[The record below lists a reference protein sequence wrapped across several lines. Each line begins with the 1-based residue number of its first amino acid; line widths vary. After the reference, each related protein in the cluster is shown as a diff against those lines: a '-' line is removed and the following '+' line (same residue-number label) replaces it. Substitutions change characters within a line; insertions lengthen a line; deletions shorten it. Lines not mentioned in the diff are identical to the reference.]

1 MNACMGLGKPPPPSS
16 SSGQSPMLA
25 DLILQPTIAR
35 AHFSSELFIFLLMY
49 DAFGPQEL
57 LQNIWLVI
65 LSLPPVRTIY

>member
-1 MNACMGLGKPPPPSS
+1 
-16 SSGQSPMLA
+16 MLA

-35 AHFSSELFIFLLMY
+35 AHFPSELFVFLLIY

-57 LQNIWLVI
+57 LQTIWLVI

>member
-1 MNACMGLGKPPPPSS
+1 
-16 SSGQSPMLA
+16 MLA

-35 AHFSSELFIFLLMY
+35 AHFPSELFVFLLMY

-65 LSLPPVRTIY
+65 LSPPLAEPSTDTSIFVPELLNLI